1 MLTRSRRHGGPVHEP
16 LRLKLPFQTPLHAAS
31 LFGHLAATAVPGVER
46 WADGTLER
54 TMRLPHGAGLAR
66 LHAPAEAASIIDAD
80 LWLQDLADQ
89 DEAINQC
96 RRMLD
101 LDSDPVAVDA
111 ALRHDPALAPA
122 TLARQGVRIPG
133 TVDSAEFALRA
144 VLGQQVSTAAA
155 ATTTGRLVRALGDP
169 LPSELLP
176 SGLLPSELLPSG
188 LLPAASLPATRK
200 LQSGQPDRL
209 FPTAATLAGLTVD
222 DPRLPGMP
230 ATRLRT
236 LLAVATA
243 LVNGSLDL
251 RPEARPDVRAQLD
264 AIPGVGP
271 WTREII
277 LMRGLGDP
285 DAFPGTDLGV
295 RRGAEALGLDPTPR
309 ALERRA
315 ERWRPWRS
323 YAVQTLWAAT
333 THPAAQLPR
342 LP

>member
-1 MLTRSRRHGGPVHEP
+1 MHEH
-16 LRLKLPFQTPLHAAS
+16 LRLGLPFQAPLHAAS
-31 LFGHLAATAVPGVER
+31 LFGHLAATAVAGVER
-46 WADGTLER
+46 WVNGALER
-54 TMRLPHGAGLAR
+54 TLRLPHGAGLAR
-66 LHAPAEAASIIDAD
+66 LHAPAETASIIDAD

-89 DEAINQC
+89 DEAISQC

-122 TLARQGVRIPG
+122 TLARPGVRIPG
-133 TVDSAEFALRA
+133 AVDPAEFALRA

-169 LPSELLP
+169 LPTEL
-176 SGLLPSELLPSG
+176 SQ
-188 LLPAASLPATRK
+188 AASLPATMQPE
-200 LQSGQPDRL
+200 LGQLDRL
-209 FPTAATLAGLTVD
+209 FPTAATLAGLIAD

-243 LVNGSLDL
+243 LVEGSLDL
-251 RPEARPDVRAQLD
+251 RPEAPRSDVRAQLD

-277 LMRGLGDP
+277 VMRGLGDP
-285 DAFPGTDLGV
+285 DAFPSTDLGV
-295 RRGAEALGLDPTPR
+295 RRGAEALGLDPTPG

-323 YAVQTLWAAT
+323 YAVQTLWTAT

-342 LP
+342 FP